1 MVGSGKIGT
10 QPTADVATLP
20 GSQVLSGT
28 GTGSNTGSG
37 TNSDQSHDSNAAAAL
52 RPSGGA
58 TTRVA
63 LVGASLALAVSLL

>member
-28 GTGSNTGSG
+28 GPGSSTGSG
-37 TNSDQSHDSNAAAAL
+37 TNSDQSHARAL
-52 RPSGGA
+52 QTRSPA
-58 TTRVA
+58 TVPMRQRKIMQLT
-63 LVGASLALAVSLL
+63 L